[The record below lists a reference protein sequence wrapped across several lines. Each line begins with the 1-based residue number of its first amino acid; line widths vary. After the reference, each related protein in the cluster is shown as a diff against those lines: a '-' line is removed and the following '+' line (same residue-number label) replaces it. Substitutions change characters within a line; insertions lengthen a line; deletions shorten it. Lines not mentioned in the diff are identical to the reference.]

1 MNLTTA
7 RHTALARLS
16 DGEWR
21 TGRELGAPS
30 VLSSLHRAGM
40 IRDDMS
46 GDALQ
51 DRLWCITPDGLAA
64 LKGAGE

>member
-7 RHTALARLS
+7 RHTVLARLS

-21 TGRELGAPS
+21 TGYELGAAS
-30 VLSSLHRAGM
+30 VLSSLHRAGY

-46 GDALQ
+46 GDCME
-51 DRLWCITPDGLAA
+51 DRLWTITPEGLAA
-64 LKGAGE
+64 LQEAGE